1 MHQIACRI
9 SSLNVHK
16 FSGEWLV
23 ELPPQI
29 SSPLYLGS
37 GFALNSQALR
47 AIGSGFILNFS
58 SGDTINSSQVDGVRG
73 RWEGGVG
80 MGPHNCI

>member
-1 MHQIACRI
+1 MLFKLHQIACRV
-9 SSLNVHK
+9 SSLNFNK

-47 AIGSGFILNFS
+47 VIYIGSGFVLNSPPPEIL
-58 SGDTINSSQVDGVRG
+58 TWLRL
-73 RWEGGVG
+73 
-80 MGPHNCI
+80 